1 MRCECCNRQLDD
13 VEATARFA
21 ESGNFVG
28 MCTKCRK
35 FLPKNIPVILRT
47 DLLRKEKDDDDEE
60 QLNDFNF
67 EEDVDDEENWN

>member
-1 MRCECCNRQLDD
+1 
-13 VEATARFA
+13 
-21 ESGNFVG
+21 

-67 EEDVDDEENWN
+67 EEGVDDEENWN